1 MTYLL
6 DTHIILWWLE
16 DSHELRHET
25 KSLIMNPEHRMLIST
40 ASIWEINI
48 KIGIGKLK
56 VSKEYTDIL
65 VNDGFEVLD
74 IQLSHTMK
82 VLELPGFHGDPFDR
96 ILIAQ
101 AMIEEAT
108 LVTRDK
114 KITQYPVSFMLA

>member
-1 MTYLL
+1 MTFIL

-25 KSLIMNPEHRMLIST
+25 KSLIMNPENRILIST

-48 KIGIGKLK
+48 KMGIGKLK
-56 VSKEYTDIL
+56 VSNEYANIL
-65 VNDGFEVLD
+65 IDDGFEILD
-74 IQLSHTMK
+74 IQLPHVMK
-82 VLELPGFHGDPFDR
+82 VLELPDIHGDPFDR

-101 AMIEEAT
+101 TMIEEAT

-114 KITQYPVSFMLA
+114 NITQFPIRFMLA

>member
-1 MTYLL
+1 MTFIL

-25 KSLIMNPEHRMLIST
+25 KSLIMNPENRIWIST

-48 KIGIGKLK
+48 KMGIGKLK
-56 VSKEYTDIL
+56 ISNEYANIL
-65 VNDGFEVLD
+65 IDDGFEILD
-74 IQLSHTMK
+74 IQLPHVMK
-82 VLELPGFHGDPFDR
+82 VLELPDIHGDPFDR

-101 AMIEEAT
+101 TMIEEAT

-114 KITQYPVSFMLA
+114 NITQYPIGFMLA